1 MDITQLQPNSVWHYF
16 NQLCEIPRPSKHEQ
30 KLVAHILDLA
40 HKKNLD
46 AFTDS
51 AGNVIIRKP
60 ASSGRE
66 SAPAIV
72 MQSHLDMVPQKTDAS
87 THDFFNDPIKT
98 YIDGDWVTAQGTT
111 LGADNGI
118 GVAAILAV
126 MLSDDIEH
134 GPLEALLTIDEEAG
148 MSGAANLE
156 PDVLNGQLLL
166 NLDTEEEG
174 ELYVGCAGGIDVN
187 ISIPVEWEAVPDHF
201 TALQLSIKEL
211 KGGHSGID
219 IHKGLG
225 NAVKLATRIALESRH
240 DFPALRVNAFQ
251 GGTLRNAIPRNSEI
265 TVVLP
270 NQQED
275 DFKDYVNALILLFR
289 SELRT
294 ADDTVVVDI
303 QTIDVANLNNLSTDD
318 TCQCLTSE
326 SQSTLLNALYRCPN
340 GVIKMSSLFDGV
352 VETSNNLATVD
363 LSGQSCKAQCL
374 VRSSDNAARDKAC
387 ALIESVFSDANAE
400 VACDNGYPGW
410 QPVPE
415 SPLLGVMQRI
425 YQETFDK
432 AAKIQVIHAGLEC
445 GLLGKKYPEWDMIS
459 FGPTIRGAHSPDERV
474 HIDSVQKFWT
484 YLLAALKTLSDT
496 KG

>member
-1 MDITQLQPNSVWHYF
+1 MDIAQLQPNSVWHYF
-16 NQLCEIPRPSKHEQ
+16 HQLCEIPRPSKHEQ

-40 HKKNLD
+40 HKKKLD

-72 MQSHLDMVPQKTDAS
+72 MQSHLDMVPQKIDSS
-87 THDFFNDPIKT
+87 THDFFTDPIEA

-156 PDVLNGQLLL
+156 AGVLNGQLLL

-187 ISIPVEWEAVPDHF
+187 ISIPIEWEAVPDHY
-201 TALQLSIKEL
+201 TTLKLSIKEL

-240 DFPALRVNAFQ
+240 DFPALRVSAFE

-265 TVVLP
+265 SVVLP
-270 NQQED
+270 EQQQED
-275 DFKDYVNALILLFR
+275 FEDYVNALTLLFR
-289 SELRT
+289 SELKT
-294 ADDTVVVDI
+294 PGDTVVIDI
-303 QTIDVANLNNLSTDD
+303 QTDGVETLNSSKGCNGS
-318 TCQCLTSE
+318 QCLTSE
-326 SQSTLLNALYRCPN
+326 SQSTLLHALYRCPN
-340 GVIKMSSLFDGV
+340 GVIKMSSQFDGV
-352 VETSNNLATVD
+352 VETSNNLATVA
-363 LSGQSCKAQCL
+363 LSEQSCNAQCL

-387 ALIESVFSDANAE
+387 ALIKSVFDEAHAE
-400 VACDNGYPGW
+400 VMCDNGYPGW
-410 QPVPE
+410 RPVPE
-415 SPLLGVMQRI
+415 SPLLGIMQSI
-425 YQETFDK
+425 YQDTFDK
-432 AAKIQVIHAGLEC
+432 EAKIQVIHAGLEC

-474 HIDSVQKFWT
+474 HIKSVQMFWT
-484 YLLAALKTLSDT
+484 YLLAALRRLSASE
-496 KG
+496 

>member
-30 KLVAHILDLA
+30 KLVAHILNLA
-40 HKKNLD
+40 HNKKLD

-60 ASSGRE
+60 ATIGRE
-66 SAPAIV
+66 SAPSIV

-126 MLSDDIEH
+126 MLSDEIEH

-156 PDVLNGQLLL
+156 ADVLNSQLLL

-187 ISIPVEWEAVPDHF
+187 ISIPVEWEAIPEHY
-201 TALQLSIKEL
+201 TALTLSIKAL

-240 DFPALRVNAFQ
+240 DFPALRVSAFE

-270 NQQED
+270 KQQEE
-275 DFKDYVNALILLFR
+275 DFSDYVNALTLLFR
-289 SELRT
+289 SELRS
-294 ADDTVVVDI
+294 AGDNVVVDI
-303 QTIDVANLNNLSTDD
+303 QTINIADLNHHASDNTSG
-318 TCQCLTSE
+318 CLTRE

-363 LSGQSCKAQCL
+363 LSGASCNAQCL

-387 ALIESVFSDANAE
+387 ALIKSVFSDADAE
-400 VACDNGYPGW
+400 VVFDNGYPGW

-415 SPLLGVMQRI
+415 SPLLGAMQRI
-425 YQETFDK
+425 YQETFNK
-432 AAKIQVIHAGLEC
+432 EAKIQVIHAGLEC
-445 GLLGKKYPEWDMIS
+445 GLLGKKYPDWDMIS

-474 HIDSVQKFWT
+474 HIESVQKFWD
-484 YLLAALKTLSDT
+484 YLLAALKRLSIQE
-496 KG
+496 

>member
-1 MDITQLQPNSVWHYF
+1 MMDIAQLQPTTVWHYF

-30 KLVAHILDLA
+30 ALVNHILSLA
-40 HKKNLD
+40 DKKQLE

-60 ASSGRE
+60 ATYGCE

-87 THDFFNDPIKT
+87 THNFFTDPIET
-98 YIDGDWVTAQGTT
+98 YVDGEWVTAKGTT

-126 MLSDDIEH
+126 MLSDNIQH

-148 MSGAANLE
+148 MSGAANLQTGI
-156 PDVLNGQLLL
+156 LNGKLLL

-187 ISIPVEWEAVPDHF
+187 ISVPVEWEAIPEQYA
-201 TALQLSIKEL
+201 ALTLSIKAL

-240 DFPALRVNAFQ
+240 DFPALRVCDFK
-251 GGTLRNAIPRNSEI
+251 GGTLRNAIPRNSDI

-270 NQQED
+270 QHQVD
-275 DFKDYVNALILLFR
+275 DFKDYVNALVLLFR
-289 SELRT
+289 SELRN
-294 ADDTVVVDI
+294 ANDTVEIDLTTSDI
-303 QTIDVANLNNLSTDD
+303 KRFTNES
-318 TCQCLTSE
+318 TCQTPSCLTLD
-326 SQSTLLNALYRCPN
+326 SQTKLLNALYRCPN

-363 LSGQSCKAQCL
+363 LSGQSCDIQCL
-374 VRSSDNAARDKAC
+374 VRSSDNAAIDQAC
-387 ALIESVFSDANAE
+387 TLIESVFADAHANI
-400 VACDNGYPGW
+400 VCDNGYPGW
-410 QPVPE
+410 QPAPA
-415 SPLLGVMQRI
+415 SPLLAIMQRV
-425 YQETFDK
+425 YQDTFNK

-445 GLLGKKYPEWDMIS
+445 GLLGKTYPEWDMIS

-474 HIDSVQKFWT
+474 HIESVEKFWR
-484 YLLAALKTLSDT
+484 YLLAVLKQLSTLE
-496 KG
+496 